1 MPNAQDRI
9 DTVSRRAH
17 EGVDAG
23 RKLANRTADQL
34 DGVTDD
40 VASSANTT
48 LARASEMARQ
58 SMDWM
63 RDSSDRVRNEVSRA
77 QDRTVG
83 YIREEP
89 VRSVLVAAAT
99 GAVVYALIS
108 AIRGRRD
115 R

>member
-1 MPNAQDRI
+1 MPTAQDRI
-9 DTVSRRAH
+9 DTAARRAH
-17 EGVDAG
+17 EGVDTG
-23 RKLANRTADQL
+23 RKLAKRAADQL
-34 DGVTDD
+34 DDVTDD
-40 VASSANTT
+40 AASSAHST

-77 QDRTVG
+77 SDRTVG

-99 GAVVYALIS
+99 GAAVYALIS
-108 AIRGRRD
+108 AIRGRRE